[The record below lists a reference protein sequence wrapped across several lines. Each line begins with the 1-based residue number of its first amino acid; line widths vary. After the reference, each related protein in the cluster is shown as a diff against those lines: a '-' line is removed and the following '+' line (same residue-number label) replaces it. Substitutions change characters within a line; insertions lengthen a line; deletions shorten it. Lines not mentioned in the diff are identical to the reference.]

1 MNPLEKKIIA
11 CRKCGREYGNSAI
24 GFGKEDKPDILF
36 VGMNP
41 WVENHKFKNGK
52 GITVLIKH
60 LSDWKFDD
68 FYFDNV
74 VKCEIPDGEK
84 PTNVHARRCIGY
96 LIRQIEIL
104 GPKRIIVFGSFAKQH
119 MKNID
124 LEKERL
130 NIPIIYLPHFSYIYY
145 LQSYNSRI
153 ADNYYNELKRIIF
166 EGGKQHDSDRENK
179 SKKMQNT
186 GGLSL

>member
-1 MNPLEKKIIA
+1 MMNTLEKKIIA
-11 CRKCGREYGNSAI
+11 CKKCGQAYGNSAI
-24 GFGKEDKPDILF
+24 GFGKENKPDILF

-52 GITVLIKH
+52 GITALIEH
-60 LSDWKFDD
+60 LSDWKFND

-74 VKCEIPDGEK
+74 IKCEMPDGGK
-84 PTNVHARRCIGY
+84 PTNVHARRCIDY
-96 LIRQIEIL
+96 LIKQINIL
-104 GPKRIIVFGSFAKQH
+104 MPKRIIVFGSFAKQH
-119 MKNID
+119 IKNID
-124 LEKERL
+124 LG

-145 LQSYNSRI
+145 LGTYNGKT
-153 ADNYYNELKRIIF
+153 ADNYYYELKRIIF
-166 EGGKQHDSDRENK
+166 EGGKQHDSDRDNK